1 MRRID
6 DIADVA
12 ESYDLMI
19 VGAGPAGM
27 AAAAM
32 AAGFGLTTLLA
43 DENAAPGGQIYRSVT
58 NTPVKRRDVLGA
70 TYWEGLALAEELN
83 AATCDYAPQTA
94 VWSAEPTRDEAGAVA
109 EPRMFDIGLS
119 RAGTAR
125 MIRAKRLILATGALE
140 RPFPVP
146 GWTLPGVMTA
156 GAAQI
161 ALKASGL
168 VPQGRT
174 VLAGSGPL
182 LLLLADQ
189 LKRAGAEVVAVLDTT
204 PASNIRATLP
214 LLPDFLRS
222 PYALYGLQLF
232 AKVRLSLPVRG
243 KVRELKILGQQK
255 VQGIVFT
262 RNGREERID
271 CDQVLLHQGVIPN
284 INMSNALGC
293 AQHWDDSMHAWTPTV
308 DGWFASSV
316 PGIAIAGDG
325 AGIAGAPSAA
335 IRGRIAAIAA
345 ASALGCLDP
354 AARDRLAAPLLAEA
368 ARLSRGRRFIDRFYR
383 PAEHLL
389 RPADP
394 STIICRCEEVRAG
407 QIRDVARQLHV
418 LGPNQLK
425 AYLRTGMGPCQGR
438 MCGPSVIELIA
449 EQRGVAVP
457 EVGHYRLRM
466 PVKPISLAEIASMP
480 QSEAA
485 KNAVM
490 R

>member
-1 MRRID
+1 MRWTG
-6 DIADVA
+6 DIADLA
-12 ESYDLMI
+12 ERYDLVV
-19 VGAGPAGM
+19 VGAGPAGL
-27 AAAAM
+27 AAAAT
-32 AAGFGLTTLLA
+32 ASGLGLATLVA
-43 DENAAPGGQIYRSVT
+43 DENPTPGGQIYRSIT
-58 NTPVKRRDVLGA
+58 TTPVKRRDVLGA
-70 TYWEGLALAEELN
+70 AYWEGLALADELN
-83 AATCDYAPQTA
+83 AATCDYAPQTT
-94 VWSAEPTRDEAGAVA
+94 VWSAEPTRDQAGAIA

-125 MIRAKRLILATGALE
+125 MIQAKRLILATGALE

-174 VLAGSGPL
+174 ILAGSGPL

-189 LKRAGAEVVAVLDTT
+189 LKRAGADIVAVLDTM
-204 PASNIRATLP
+204 PASNLRAALP

-222 PYALYGLQLF
+222 PYALYGLKLF
-232 AKVRLSLPVRG
+232 AKARLSLPVRRN
-243 KVRELKILGQQK
+243 VRALKIAGQQK
-255 VQGIVFT
+255 VQGIAFT
-262 RNGREERID
+262 CNGREETID
-271 CDQVLLHQGVIPN
+271 CDQVLLHQGIIPN
-284 INMSNALGC
+284 VNMSNALGC

-308 DGWFASSV
+308 DDWFATSV
-316 PGIAIAGDG
+316 PAIAIAGDG

-345 ASALGCLDP
+345 ASALGRLDL
-354 AARDRLAAPLLAEA
+354 AARDRLAAPLLDEA
-368 ARLSRGRRFIDRFYR
+368 ARLSRGRRFIDRLYR
-383 PAEHLL
+383 PAEDAL
-389 RPADP
+389 RPSDP
-394 STIICRCEEVRAG
+394 STMICRCEEVRAG

-438 MCGPSVIELIA
+438 LCGPSVIELIA
-449 EQRGVAVP
+449 EQRGVTVP

-466 PVKPISLAEIASMP
+466 PVKPITLAEIASMP